1 MQAERLFDRVAFV
14 QRAGR
19 KVMIAAYDSG
29 SDSFS
34 ATNSCILAPH
44 LFTSEIIAL
53 AYQQEPNRILWVLL
67 EEGKLLG
74 LTYDAEQNIT
84 GWHEHAT
91 GGAVESIKVIPD
103 IDGGR
108 DELWMV
114 VRRTINGAT
123 VRYLEYMLQEYD
135 SAFITQEWARVLD
148 CMATYNGVATTVI
161 SGLGFLEGQTVAV
174 VTDGATHAS
183 RTVSGGSITLDWPS
197 SVVHVGINNA
207 AEIITLPLEGGIKR
221 FAKARLRFID
231 TLGGKFGDEGGKY
244 LDKLRARD
252 YSDNMDE
259 APPLF
264 NGVVT
269 VPWPG
274 EFNENGSIRIVQD
287 LPQPMTIVS
296 IDPVGEMEDD

>member
-1 MQAERLFDRVAFV
+1 
-14 QRAGR
+14 
-19 KVMIAAYDSG
+19 
-29 SDSFS
+29 
-34 ATNSCILAPH
+34 
-44 LFTSEIIAL
+44 
-53 AYQQEPNRILWVLL
+53 
-67 EEGKLLG
+67 
-74 LTYDAEQNIT
+74 
-84 GWHEHAT
+84 
-91 GGAVESIKVIPD
+91 
-103 IDGGR
+103 GGR

-114 VRRTINGAT
+114 VRRTINGTT

-135 SAFITQEWARVLD
+135 SAFITQEWARGLD

-244 LDKLRARD
+244 LDKL
-252 YSDNMDE
+252 
-259 APPLF
+259 
-264 NGVVT
+264 
-269 VPWPG
+269 
-274 EFNENGSIRIVQD
+274 
-287 LPQPMTIVS
+287 
-296 IDPVGEMEDD
+296 

>member
-1 MQAERLFDRVAFV
+1 M
-14 QRAGR
+14 
-19 KVMIAAYDSG
+19 
-29 SDSFS
+29 
-34 ATNSCILAPH
+34 
-44 LFTSEIIAL
+44 
-53 AYQQEPNRILWVLL
+53 LL

-207 AEIITLPLEGGIKR
+207 AEIITLPLEGGLNALPKHDCDLSIR
-221 FAKARLRFID
+221 LAVNSAMRAANIWISFAREITQTIWMRRLRCLMAWLPFRG
-231 TLGGKFGDEGGKY
+231 LAS
-244 LDKLRARD
+244 LMR
-252 YSDNMDE
+252 ME
-259 APPLF
+259 A
-264 NGVVT
+264 
-269 VPWPG
+269 
-274 EFNENGSIRIVQD
+274 S
-287 LPQPMTIVS
+287 VS
-296 IDPVGEMEDD
+296 CRTCRSQ